1 MTKIC
6 LLLSAALCLLP
17 VVGARADENGRRF
30 PSVGPEAEVYL
41 LSSSRARDR
50 FGSTLTGIGLGFGSV
65 APSKKA
71 RLSPDI
77 SILKSSHGRN
87 DALFVIAGVQYKRA
101 FSPERAESSG
111 FVPYYGV
118 GLNALYGRVKVPM
131 LRQKD
136 NGFGGGASIFV
147 GSTLG
152 RRAYVE
158 ARYRGLSSV
167 GSYNFSGLSLSAG
180 IRF

>member
-6 LLLSAALCLLP
+6 LLLGATLCLLP
-17 VVGARADENGRRF
+17 AIGARADENGRRF
-30 PSVGPEAEVYL
+30 PLVGPEAEVYL
-41 LSSSRARDR
+41 LSSGRARDR

-77 SILKSSHGRN
+77 NILSSSRGRN
-87 DALFVIAGVQYKRA
+87 EAFFVIAGLQYKRA
-101 FSPERAESSG
+101 FSPERADSSG

-118 GLNALYGRVKVPM
+118 GLNAVYGRVKVPS
-131 LRQKD
+131 LGQRD
-136 NGFGGGASIFV
+136 NGFGGGASVFL
-147 GSTLG
+147 GTTLG
-152 RRAYVE
+152 RRSYVE

-180 IRF
+180 LRF